1 MSSYFAYFRGM
12 PHLFEEVLSY
22 LEVPDRMRLAV
33 ALEDVR
39 ELIQDN
45 GLYPSL
51 RYEVRLLRRGCFD
64 RRGYWI
70 PHSRCFGSLTVVDST
85 EKFSAMLHLLR
96 QEITDDG
103 WLDQS
108 LQVCFVVAKNRDEA
122 CNVGVYL
129 SANLINN
136 FVAHGP
142 LSPKNTFRIRK
153 MSGLF
158 AIVIYRFE
166 GRFRLSSKVR
176 VVALHPPGST
186 EVFRQ
191 LLRIGAVSNDCI
203 AAGDSYDQVVR
214 AAKVV
219 KYLAY
224 KEDTKD
230 RGEMQRTVVPAG
242 WLQLLY
248 SKYFA
253 TFITS
258 ENRTKP

>member
-1 MSSYFAYFRGM
+1 MISYFSYFRGI
-12 PHLFEEVLSY
+12 PYLFEEVLSY
-22 LEVPDRMRLAV
+22 LEVPDRLRLAV

-45 GLYPSL
+45 HLYPSL
-51 RYEVRLLRRGCFD
+51 RYEVSLLRRGRFD
-64 RRGYWI
+64 PRGYWI
-70 PHSRCFGSLTVVDST
+70 PNSTCYGSLTVVDST
-85 EKFSAMLHLLR
+85 EKFPAMLDLLR
-96 QEITDDG
+96 KEVTNDP

-108 LQVCFVVAKNRDEA
+108 LQLCFVVAKNRDEA

-129 SANLINN
+129 THNMVNN

-166 GRFRLSSKVR
+166 GRFRLSSKMR
-176 VVALHPPGST
+176 VVALHPPGGT

-191 LLRIGAVSNDCI
+191 LLRIGAVCNDCI

-214 AAKVV
+214 AAKIA

-224 KEDTKD
+224 KEDTAD

-242 WLQLLY
+242 WL
-248 SKYFA
+248 
-253 TFITS
+253 
-258 ENRTKP
+258 